1 MLNLQ
6 IFHGILADSKKD
18 AEEEVTREISGA
30 QNVCESEK
38 MASKLGKR
46 NRKRKSFGKE
56 FESNESE
63 GLDAADDK
71 GKKGINTSLP
81 PYFLT

>member
-1 MLNLQ
+1 MV
-6 IFHGILADSKKD
+6 FLADSKKD
-18 AEEEVTREISGA
+18 AEEEVKRKISGV
-30 QNVCESEK
+30 QNVSESEK

-56 FESNESE
+56 FESDESE

-71 GKKGINTSLP
+71 GKKGINTTLP

>member
-1 MLNLQ
+1 MV
-6 IFHGILADSKKD
+6 FLADSKKD
-18 AEEEVTREISGA
+18 AEEEVKRKISGV
-30 QNVCESEK
+30 QNVSESEK

-56 FESNESE
+56 FESDESE

-81 PYFLT
+81 PYLMT